1 MTDGKEGLLIEPND
15 PEALANGISKLI
27 DNPELRSKMKLAGPK
42 TAVKYRW
49 EVIADQV
56 EEYYLQL
63 LSSR

>member
-1 MTDGKEGLLIEPND
+1 
-15 PEALANGISKLI
+15 
-27 DNPELRSKMKLAGPK
+27 MKLAGPK

-56 EEYYLQL
+56 EEYYLHL